1 MKKKPKEQKA
11 LLKPKKRK
19 KESEGKKMQE
29 KCKDF
34 EEFTKDESRVK
45 SEDSNP
51 VSKVLRGRSHYE
63 VLRVPE
69 GSTDE
74 EIRQAFRQLARV
86 VHPDKNRDPRAGEA
100 FAKVQQAFSGLSKEA

>member
-1 MKKKPKEQKA
+1 M
-11 LLKPKKRK
+11 
-19 KESEGKKMQE
+19 G
-29 KCKDF
+29 
-34 EEFTKDESRVK
+34 TKDESRVK

-51 VSKVLRGRSHYE
+51 VSRALKGRSDYG
-63 VLRVPE
+63 VLGVPE

-100 FAKVQQAFSGLSKEA
+100 FAKVQQAFSGVQRSIIFSAKNVLDILLRTVSTKVVP